1 MRIRDVIR
9 MAWGQIIRRK
19 MVTLLCMMGLSIG
32 SAAMIIALSI
42 GQSVQTYSEKTL
54 NDNYK
59 MDEITISPNEGIR
72 TGNGSSG
79 SGQTSKFERGALTL
93 EKIRIIQ
100 RLPHVVAVAPMLK
113 LDALDMVLPDGRS
126 SYVEVIGTELDTLSG
141 FGYRYAQGSGAG
153 DDRIAVANYGSTF
166 GFMDPKVT
174 QKLFEQLN
182 ADPYNNE
189 LLQQYTDMTS
199 IQEQLMQQRVQ
210 FRYEDY
216 SDERK
221 TKMSG
226 SVRVS
231 GELTKPSNMDDMSAQ
246 GEKRVYVPLDTAR
259 ALQNELGL
267 QQADSTATKHLN
279 SALVKV
285 EDKRYVAQVEEQIKK
300 LTLNTQSNLFQEEAM
315 SGQLAMY
322 QKAALGIG
330 GFIMLLASLSII
342 VAMIMSTHQ
351 RRKQIGVMKVL
362 GANLWQIRQMFITEA
377 AMLGFMGGVAGVGI
391 AYAALG
397 GVNQLLA
404 SQMADQQ
411 NGPLTVVI
419 QQSALPLGIM
429 FAVLV
434 GIVSG
439 IYPAISASRTNALSV
454 IKSM

>member
-1 MRIRDVIR
+1 MRIRDVAR

-32 SAAMIIALSI
+32 SAAMIIALSV

-59 MDEITISPNEGIR
+59 MDEITITPNEGIR
-72 TGNGSSG
+72 TGNGKGNS
-79 SGQTSKFERGALTL
+79 QTSKFERGALTL
-93 EKIRIIQ
+93 EKIQIIQ

-113 LDALDMVLPDGRS
+113 LDSLEMVLPDGRS
-126 SYVEVIGTELDTLSG
+126 TYVEVIGTQLETLGG
-141 FGYRYAQGSGAG
+141 FGYKYAEGRGADG
-153 DDRIAVANYGSTF
+153 RMAVTSYGTAF
-166 GFMDPKVT
+166 GLVDPKVT

-182 ADPYNNE
+182 ADPYNNA
-189 LLQQYTDMTS
+189 LLEEYMTIASKQDQLVQQH
-199 IQEQLMQQRVQ
+199 VQ
-210 FRYEDY
+210 FRYEDFVNAG
-216 SDERK
+216 K
-221 TKMSG
+221 TRMSG
-226 SVRVS
+226 SIRVS
-231 GELTKPSNMDDMSAQ
+231 GELMKPSNMDDITAQ
-246 GEKRVYVPLDTAR
+246 GDKKVYLPLDTAR
-259 ALQNELGL
+259 ALQDELGL
-267 QQADSTATKHLN
+267 QQADSSASKHLN

-285 EDKRYVAQVEEQIKK
+285 EDKRYVSQVEEQIKK

-315 SGQLAMY
+315 AGQLAMY

-377 AMLGFMGGVAGVGI
+377 AMLGLMGGVAGVGI
-391 AYAALG
+391 AFAALG
-397 GVNQLLA
+397 GVNSLLA
-404 SQMADQQ
+404 SQMADQM
-411 NGPLTVVI
+411 NGPMTVVI
-419 QQSALPLGIM
+419 QQSALPLGIV

-439 IYPAISASRTNALSV
+439 IYPAISASRTNALTV